1 MSRDNY
7 QNTTTIEEISSDEF
21 QLFHK
26 VIGLDNITELNV
38 RNDIINEKN
47 KNVLE
52 AINKKKPD
60 IKTCEKSTQTN
71 DFSENDIISDEEEM
85 YIKYFSNKKK

>member
-52 AINKKKPD
+52 AINKKNSD

-71 DFSENDIISDEEEM
+71 DFSESDIISDEEEM